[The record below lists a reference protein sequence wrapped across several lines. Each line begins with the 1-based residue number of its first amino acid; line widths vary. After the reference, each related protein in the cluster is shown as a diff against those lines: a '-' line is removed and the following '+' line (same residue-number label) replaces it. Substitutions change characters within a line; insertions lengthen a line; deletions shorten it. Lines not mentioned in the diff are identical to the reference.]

1 MNRKNQSSRRPQST
15 REEDEQVFEME
26 NLVLRLGGGEAA
38 PAAEAAEAATT
49 IPQTLRLGG
58 NPVNPANLSRR
69 NYVDPYYLQFAQP
82 AQPVSNLN
90 LQHPMPRLVLGQLRN
105 TLDLNMPLP
114 ENERHQFVVVRAR
127 QRLAEAETQED
138 VRLRESRPLRPRYDA
153 IAVAAHAS
161 LSRRGLP
168 TDMAN
173 AVVGRLGLDQQLE
186 DERTNYS
193 TEGFGFDY

>member
-1 MNRKNQSSRRPQST
+1 MRRKNQSGRRSQST
-15 REEDEQVFEME
+15 HEEDKQEFEMQD
-26 NLVLRLGGGEAA
+26 LVLRLGGGEAA
-38 PAAEAAEAATT
+38 PAAAQAVAAA

-58 NPVNPANLSRR
+58 NPVNPANLARR

-82 AQPVSNLN
+82 AASVSNLN

-114 ENERHQFVVVRAR
+114 ENERHQYVVVRAR
-127 QRLAEAETQED
+127 QRLAEAETRED

-153 IAVAAHAS
+153 IAFATHAS

-173 AVVGRLGLDQQLE
+173 AVVARLGLDQQLE

-193 TEGFGFDY
+193 TEGFGF